1 MEDIFNSILLKSAGI
16 SGDHPLAPVLSGCN
30 EIMRLTQTSM
40 GAVLQPEPP
49 GGLCH
54 SERAA
59 LACRIARLN
68 DEELMASYYEAMI
81 PENSEFRAIA
91 NPAFVEIHGQGLR
104 AVVRYTD
111 LVTVDPKRATESDI
125 SALKAAGILEADI
138 VRLSELIAFLAYQI
152 RVVQGLRLMSDAA
165 RRAA

>member
-1 MEDIFNSILLKSAGI
+1 MEDIFNSVPLKSVGI
-16 SGDHPLAPVLSGCN
+16 VEGHPLASVLFGRSD
-30 EIMRLTQTSM
+30 IMRLTQTSL

-68 DEELMASYYEAMI
+68 DEELMASYYETLI
-81 PENSEFRAIA
+81 PENSELRAIA
-91 NPAFVEIHGQGLR
+91 NPAFDELHDQRLKAILR
-104 AVVRYTD
+104 YAD
-111 LVTVDPKRATESDI
+111 LVTVDPKRVTGSEV
-125 SALKAAGILEADI
+125 SALKAAGILDSDI

-152 RVVQGLRLMSDAA
+152 RVVQGLRLMRDAA
-165 RRAA
+165 

>member
-1 MEDIFNSILLKSAGI
+1 MEDIFNSILLKSVGI
-16 SGDHPLAPVLSGCN
+16 LGCQPLASVLYGRS
-30 EIMRLTQTSM
+30 EIMRLTQTSL

-54 SERAA
+54 AERAA

-68 DEELMASYYEAMI
+68 DEELMASYYEALI

-91 NPAFVEIHGQGLR
+91 NPAFDELHDQRLKAILR
-104 AVVRYTD
+104 YAD
-111 LVTVDPKRATESDI
+111 LVTVDPKRVTGSDI
-125 SALKAAGILEADI
+125 STLKAAGILDADI

-152 RVVQGLRLMSDAA
+152 RVVQGLRLMRDTA
-165 RRAA
+165 

>member
-16 SGDHPLAPVLSGCN
+16 SGDHPLAPVLSGRN

-49 GGLCH
+49 EGLCH

-68 DEELMASYYEAMI
+68 DEELMASYYEAMV
-81 PENSEFRAIA
+81 PENSEFKAVA
-91 NPAFVEIHGQGLR
+91 NPAFVELHDQRLR
-104 AVVRYTD
+104 AILRYTD

-125 SALKAAGILEADI
+125 SALMEAGILEADI

-165 RRAA
+165 RRDA

>member
-1 MEDIFNSILLKSAGI
+1 MEDIFNSILLKSVGI
-16 SGDHPLAPVLSGCN
+16 TGDHPLASVLSGRS

-40 GAVLQPEPP
+40 DAVLQPEPP

-68 DEELMASYYEAMI
+68 DEEQMASYYEAMI

-91 NPAFVEIHGQGLR
+91 DPAFVELHDQRLKAIL
-104 AVVRYTD
+104 RYTD

-125 SALKAAGILEADI
+125 LALKAAGILEADI
-138 VRLSELIAFLAYQI
+138 VRLSELIAFLSYQM
-152 RVVQGLRLMSDAA
+152 RVVQGLRLMRDAA
-165 RRAA
+165 